1 MSTTLK
7 IAETARRS
15 GFTASTLRYYEDI
28 GLMPPPAR
36 TEAGYRCYDE
46 EALARLS
53 FIARAKQLGCSLDE
67 ITDLLAA
74 WEGRQCAPV
83 QTRLRDLVANKIKDG
98 QRQMTELAAFTAQ
111 LRRGLAGLGQH
122 TPDGPCDE
130 QCGCSAV
137 EDSASGAPV
146 TAVAL
151 TSRAA
156 GGSDMAIACTL
167 GAEEIQARLGD
178 WQGVLAFVHERGAI
192 DQGIRLVLGHDAP
205 IAKIAELAAAEQR
218 CCQFFAFALT
228 VDSRGVALEVR
239 APAAALD
246 LVTALFGRLA
256 S

>member
-28 GLMPPPAR
+28 GLMPPPVR

-74 WEGRQCAPV
+74 WEGPQCAPV

-130 QCGCSAV
+130 QCGCSAAD
-137 EDSASGAPV
+137 DSASGAPV

-156 GGSDMAIACTL
+156 AGSDMAIACTL
-167 GAEEIQARLGD
+167 GLEEIQARLGD
-178 WQGVLAFVHERGAI
+178 WQGCSRSFTSARPSIRESVSFSGAMRPSARSPSSLQPSS
-192 DQGIRLVLGHDAP
+192 DVASFSRSRSPSTRSVSRSRSEPPRLLS
-205 IAKIAELAAAEQR
+205 I
-218 CCQFFAFALT
+218 
-228 VDSRGVALEVR
+228 S
-239 APAAALD
+239 
-246 LVTALFGRLA
+246 
-256 S
+256 